1 VSEICDVAMQVRER
15 SCTRSETS
23 RLLET
28 DQSLSPGVR
37 VRMSAFGLARHPKY
51 GDRQGLIVGR
61 GSASSWRVK
70 FDERKSIQTIHQ
82 DYLETVARSG
92 AVSSMQ
98 ADVQD
103 ISSCA
108 EDHT

>member
-1 VSEICDVAMQVRER
+1 
-15 SCTRSETS
+15 
-23 RLLET
+23 
-28 DQSLSPGVR
+28 
-37 VRMSAFGLARHPKY
+37 MSAFGLARHPKY

-82 DYLETVARSG
+82 DYLEKVERFG

-108 EDHT
+108 EDRT

>member
-1 VSEICDVAMQVRER
+1 LVLQVRER
-15 SCTRSETS
+15 SCMSWKMSTPSES
-23 RLLET
+23 G
-28 DQSLSPGVR
+28 QSLAPGVR

-82 DYLETVARSG
+82 DYLEAVERSG
-92 AVSSMQ
+92 AAPPYCRHAPSS
-98 ADVQD
+98 A
-103 ISSCA
+103 
-108 EDHT
+108 